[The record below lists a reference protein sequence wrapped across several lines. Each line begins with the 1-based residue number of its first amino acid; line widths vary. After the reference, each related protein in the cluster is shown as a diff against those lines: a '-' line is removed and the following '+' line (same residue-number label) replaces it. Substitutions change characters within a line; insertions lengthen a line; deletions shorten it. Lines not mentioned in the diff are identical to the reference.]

1 MSVADFGMEAE
12 GGGVLACCGFDSQ
25 LSQGA
30 RDGIESRTCR
40 TAGRLSL
47 ACDLMEPL
55 RVTAVDR
62 WVIHCCNQWH
72 FLDPKR
78 DFQADDEGGIKL
90 TDARFDEVLANWE
103 RNWYERD
110 LQVVLDRQVSGYVRQ
125 LRELGEHLP
134 RLKKRL
140 ERGEV

>member
-1 MSVADFGMEAE
+1 MPAY
-12 GGGVLACCGFDSQ
+12 CGFDSQ